1 MKSILTCI
9 SFISVLCFLN
19 LSKAEETQMEK
30 AKVEMNSVGR
40 KAKKTL
46 NRTKEA
52 VCGTLT
58 GDNKV
63 ECLAKKAKNRV
74 EEGSEAVKDK
84 ASEIQNKVDT
94 K

>member
-1 MKSILTCI
+1 MKSILTFI
-9 SFISVLCFLN
+9 SVISVLCLLN
-19 LSKAEETQMEK
+19 PSSAEETQTEK
-30 AKVEMNSVGR
+30 AKVEINTVGR
-40 KAKKTL
+40 KATKTF

-74 EEGSEAVKDK
+74 EEGSDAVKDK
-84 ASEIQNKVDT
+84 ASEIKNKVDT